1 MPTLRIPVVVLAADV
16 AAAEA
21 HLSAYGSYPLSV
33 PLVPYPGPE
42 DATATAYG
50 ANISCVWPGTL
61 HDAIVEMPTLFT
73 GAAVNPVQYTSP
85 YWKAFNTAVHW
96 TAWLNSLGLQ
106 PQVL

>member
-1 MPTLRIPVVVLAADV
+1 MPTVRVVVAVPAADK
-16 AAAEA
+16 AACEDY
-21 HLSAYGSYPLSV
+21 LSTHGSYPLGV
-33 PLVPYPGPE
+33 ALVPYPGPA

-50 ANISCVWPGTL
+50 ASISCVWPGAL
-61 HDAIVEMPTLFT
+61 HDAIVEMPTLFP
-73 GAAVNPVQYTSP
+73 GSAVNPVQYTSP